1 MTTIHNLN
9 ATAIAAVL
17 EYIMLPQHP
26 MHAQAVEM
34 ANAFVEAERLA
45 KIERMQ
51 QMMQEQMEH
60 SSEEEW
66 ASIVD

>member
-1 MTTIHNLN
+1 MTAIYGLN

-34 ANAFVEAERLA
+34 AAAFIEAERLA
-45 KIERMQ
+45 KIERTQ
-51 QMMQEQMEH
+51 KMMQDQIDYC
-60 SSEEEW
+60 SEEEW